1 MTEMNNGKIRA
12 KERIIIVNVIGELF
26 KIYSLATI
34 VYCGGSLVPKGGQ
47 NILEAAAW
55 GKVIFYGPSMED
67 FSEEKVLLEDV
78 GCGMT
83 ISNEEELLHRIL
95 QALEHPEELEMR
107 GARGKAVVAANM
119 GAAVRYAEMINRVIG
134 GRELG

>member
-1 MTEMNNGKIRA
+1 
-12 KERIIIVNVIGELF
+12 
-26 KIYSLATI
+26 
-34 VYCGGSLVPKGGQ
+34 
-47 NILEAAAW
+47 
-55 GKVIFYGPSMED
+55 MED

-78 GCGMT
+78 GCGVT
-83 ISNEEELLHRIL
+83 ISNEEELLQEIL
-95 QALEHPEELEMR
+95 QALEHPEELEKR